1 MNAWRTLAAAVALAV
16 STTAHSSGN
25 YAEGDL
31 NFTNS
36 DNRFGGGIEDDA
48 QGLGVAARGRVF
60 VEGDYFVHGE
70 AEAHFTEGT
79 AGGSNYDLDTQL
91 YRLGLGAQDY
101 AGSRN
106 LLAAFWVELVYSRI
120 DFATSNGNADTDNV
134 GGSVQLRFDRASRD
148 GRFLPYLQLG
158 YVSTDDFDGGEARL
172 GTRLNLPD
180 LQPYAELRY
189 LDRDG
194 DGGAFEQVTFATGIR
209 LGF

>member
-1 MNAWRTLAAAVALAV
+1 MNTWRTLSAAAALAASFV
-16 STTAHSSGN
+16 ASPSGD
-25 YAEGDL
+25 YVEGDL
-31 NFTNS
+31 NYTNAS
-36 DNRFGGGIEDDA
+36 NHFADGVEDDS
-48 QGLGVAARGRVF
+48 QGLGLAARGRVF
-60 VEGDYFVHGE
+60 VEGDYFVHGD
-70 AEAHFTEGT
+70 AELHFTEGT
-79 AGGSNYDLDTQL
+79 TGGSNYDLDSQL

-106 LLAAFWVELVYSRI
+106 LLAAFWVEVVYSRI
-120 DFATSNGNADTDNV
+120 DLATAAGNADTDDV
-134 GGSVQLRFDRASRD
+134 GGGVQLRFDRATRE

-172 GTRLNLPD
+172 GTRLNLPE

-194 DGGAFEQVTFATGIR
+194 DGNAFEQLSFAAGVR

>member
-1 MNAWRTLAAAVALAV
+1 MNAWRTLTAAAALAV
-16 STTAHSSGN
+16 STMAHASGN

-36 DNRFGGGIEDDA
+36 DNRFGGGIEDDT

-60 VEGDYFVHGE
+60 VEGDYFLHGE
-70 AEAHFTEGT
+70 AEAHFTDGATGGT
-79 AGGSNYDLDTQL
+79 NYDLDTQL

-106 LLAAFWVELVYSRI
+106 LLAAFWVEVVYSRI
-120 DFATSNGNADTDNV
+120 DISTASGNADTDNV
-134 GGSVQLRFDRASRD
+134 GGSVQLRFDRATRD

-172 GTRLNLPD
+172 GTRLNLAE

-194 DGGAFEQVTFATGIR
+194 DGGAFEQVTFATGLR